1 MYQMLEQIK
10 TLNFPAQLPATL
22 LAVEQTFDRPC
33 VDDVAGATRAAL
45 NRLLPMMTPGS
56 SVAVGV
62 GSRGIANLSLIVRT
76 TIDRMKAAGLKPF
89 IIPAMGS
96 HAGATAEGQ
105 EAMLAKLGVT
115 KEMVGAEVRSSMEV
129 VQIGQ
134 IPDGPPLFQDKLAAG
149 ADYTFLIN
157 RVKAHTAFRGRLESG
172 LAKMEIIGIGKQ
184 HGASLMH
191 NLGIPAFE
199 NYLAPAARIYE
210 TASNVAGGLAIVEN
224 AYEEIAEIAPLTA
237 AEIGSPLEEEMLVR
251 AKNLMPSIPFPEIEM
266 LGVRQFGKDI
276 SGAGMDPNIIG
287 RLFIPRQAEN
297 FGGPDICLIC
307 VLDLTKTTG
316 GNANGIGLANVVP
329 YRVTQKINWQETYMN
344 AMTAGILGM
353 QRSSLPITMASDK
366 AALEVAL
373 RNCGQPQESARL
385 VFIKD
390 TLTLDHM
397 WVSPNLQAEVEAH
410 PRLAVTGEVPL
421 NFTAEGTMTSPWQ
434 MNDEL

>member
-1 MYQMLEQIK
+1 MQHMLDQIK
-10 TLNFPAQLPATL
+10 TLDFRAQLPATL

-45 NRLLPMMTPGS
+45 ERLLPLMTPGS

-62 GSRGIANLSLIVRT
+62 GSRGIANLSLIVKT
-76 TIDRMKAAGLKPF
+76 AIDGLKAAGLKPF
-89 IIPAMGS
+89 IVPAMGS

-115 KEMVGAEVRSSMEV
+115 RESVGAEIRASMEV
-129 VQIGQ
+129 IQVGQ
-134 IPDGPPLFQDKLAAG
+134 IPDGPPLFQDRLAAE

-157 RVKAHTAFRGRLESG
+157 RVKAHTAFRGKLESG

-210 TASNVAGGLAIVEN
+210 TDTNVVGGLALVEN
-224 AYEEIAEIAPLTA
+224 AYEETAEIAGLTA
-237 AEIGSPLEEEMLVR
+237 AEIGGPIEEAMLVR
-251 AKNLMPSIPFPEIEM
+251 AKKLMPSIPFPEIEV
-266 LGVRQFGKDI
+266 LGVRQFGKNI
-276 SGAGMDPNIIG
+276 SGTGMDPNIIG

-307 VLDLTKTTG
+307 VLALTKTTG

-353 QRSSLPITMASDK
+353 QRTSLPITMESDR

-385 VFIKD
+385 VFIRD

-397 WVSPNLQAEVEAH
+397 WVSPTLRSEVEAH
-410 PRLAVTGEVPL
+410 PRLSINGEVPL
-421 NFTAEGTMTSPWQ
+421 QFSDNGTMLSPWQ
-434 MNDEL
+434 MD